1 MKLRIRKGLF
11 SWKLQDENGTTLAKI
26 CSRKLVGSAKK
37 IIDAKGNTIFTT
49 DIVNLPKQTESW
61 NRGDSR
67 KYMIYKDTQ
76 PVATANLFFATN
88 PERTKTQSFTL
99 RPPKADKMEV
109 ESSYGIWVVQRQK
122 NNGLNITHDD
132 TSIGII
138 SPFFSFKPV
147 FLELSEKYEI
157 TFWASIYMLVEYMMH
172 EDDFIVV

>member
-1 MKLRIRKGLF
+1 
-11 SWKLQDENGTTLAKI
+11 
-26 CSRKLVGSAKK
+26 
-37 IIDAKGNTIFTT
+37 
-49 DIVNLPKQTESW
+49 
-61 NRGDSR
+61 
-67 KYMIYKDTQ
+67 
-76 PVATANLFFATN
+76 
-88 PERTKTQSFTL
+88 
-99 RPPKADKMEV
+99 MEV